1 VNSRIAFIAPE
12 FAQLFITPRVFLAI
26 IEQALLRGDTKNIPA
41 RTNTGMAIK
50 RPITGK
56 TVIPVTA
63 NNKPTNMRTKPTVT
77 LDTRSN
83 RHSFLFILS
92 PLF

>member
-12 FAQLFITPRVFLAI
+12 FAQLFITPRVFWAI

-41 RTNTGMAIK
+41 RTNTGTAIK

-56 TVIPVTA
+56 TVTPVPA
-63 NNKPTNMRTKPTVT
+63 KNKPTTMRIKPMVT